1 MYSCICIM
9 FTSEC
14 LQTNLRACQLFTSVF
29 FLVLMGI
36 WIEAAVKVLLRDLIS
51 VFQEEHGLF
60 VPLR

>member
-1 MYSCICIM
+1 M
-9 FTSEC
+9 
-14 LQTNLRACQLFTSVF
+14 
-29 FLVLMGI
+29 LMGI